1 MINFTL
7 IAKQEFERNLATSL
21 EYQNSDVIHSMDI
34 VRNMSLIAFTRF
46 AKSSSLYFSLNHAL
60 SASIIG
66 LQVLNAMRCRYGV
79 VRPAQL
85 LNLMASVLFCNIG
98 IIRGVLDGDDGDR
111 QRVSPDKSSI
121 IENKFTDSILWAHKS
136 FRSKTFIEN
145 ISFLDTNINLE
156 IVSRAIEYSDF
167 SANENNLE
175 GELGEIDKY
184 ARAIQ
189 IITLMSDQ
197 NYDRRLVEF
206 YLSLKE
212 AGLIDETIFS
222 SLQDFRDRWVQY
234 FWERLFPVVGEEILL
249 LRETNEGRNIVSQMY
264 SQL

>member
-1 MINFTL
+1 M
-7 IAKQEFERNLATSL
+7 
-21 EYQNSDVIHSMDI
+21 
-34 VRNMSLIAFTRF
+34 
-46 AKSSSLYFSLNHAL
+46 
-60 SASIIG
+60 
-66 LQVLNAMRCRYGV
+66 
-79 VRPAQL
+79 

-98 IIRGVLDGDDGDR
+98 IIRGVLDGDDGER
-111 QRVSPDKSSI
+111 QRLDTDKISI
-121 IENKFTDSILWAHKS
+121 IDNKFTDSILWAHKS
-136 FRSKTFIEN
+136 FRSKTFIKN
-145 ISFLDTNINLE
+145 ISFLDTNVNLE

-167 SANENNLE
+167 SINTNYTDI
-175 GELGEIDKY
+175 ELGEIDKY

-212 AGLIDETIFS
+212 AGLIDQSIFV
-222 SLQDFRDRWVQY
+222 SLEDFRERWVQY

>member
-1 MINFTL
+1 MIDFTL
-7 IAKQEFERNLATSL
+7 IAKQEFEKNLATSI
-21 EYQNSDVIHSMDI
+21 EYQNSDVLHSMDI

-46 AKSSSLYFSLNHAL
+46 AKSTSLYFSLNHAL

-79 VRPAQL
+79 VRPAQM

-98 IIRGVLDGDDGDR
+98 IIRGVLDGDDGDK
-111 QRVSPDKSSI
+111 QKVSSDKNSV

-136 FRSKTFIEN
+136 FRSKTFIKN
-145 ISFLDTNINLE
+145 ISFLDTNVNLE

-167 SANENNLE
+167 SVNDQNSD

-197 NYDRRLVEF
+197 NYERRLVEF

-212 AGLIDETIFS
+212 AGLIDEAIFS
-222 SLQDFRDRWVQY
+222 SLQDFREKWVQY
-234 FWERLFPVVGEEILL
+234 FWERLYPVVGEEIML

-264 SQL
+264 SHL

>member
-1 MINFTL
+1 MIDFTL
-7 IAKQEFERNLATSL
+7 IAKHEFEKNLATSI
-21 EYQNSDVIHSMDI
+21 EFQNSDVLNSMDI

-79 VRPAQL
+79 VRPAQM

-98 IIRGVLDGDDGDR
+98 IIRGVLDGDDGER
-111 QRVSPDKSSI
+111 QRLDSDKISI
-121 IENKFTDSILWAHKS
+121 IDNKFTDSILWAHKS
-136 FRSKTFIEN
+136 FRSKTFIKN
-145 ISFLDTNINLE
+145 ISFLDTNVNLE

-167 SANENNLE
+167 SINTNNTDS
-175 GELGEIDKY
+175 ELGEIDKY

-212 AGLIDETIFS
+212 AGLIDENIFL
-222 SLQDFRDRWVQY
+222 SLEDFRERWVQY
-234 FWERLFPVVGEEILL
+234 FWERLYPVVGEEILL

-264 SQL
+264 SHL

>member
-1 MINFTL
+1 MIDFTM
-7 IAKQEFERNLATSL
+7 IAKQEFEKNLATSL
-21 EYQNSDVIHSMDI
+21 EFQNTDVRHSMDI

-79 VRPAQL
+79 VRPAQM

-98 IIRGVLDGDDGDR
+98 IIRGVLDGDDSDR
-111 QRVSPDKSSI
+111 QRVGSDKFSI

-136 FRSKTFIEN
+136 FRSKTFIKN
-145 ISFLDTNINLE
+145 ISFLDTNVNLE

-167 SANENNLE
+167 SLNVKNID
-175 GELGEIDKY
+175 GEVGEIDKY

-212 AGLIDETIFS
+212 AGLMDESIFS
-222 SLQDFRDRWVQY
+222 SLQDFREKWVQY
-234 FWERLFPVVGEEILL
+234 FWERLYPVVGEEILL

>member
-1 MINFTL
+1 MIDFTL

-167 SANENNLE
+167 SANKNNLE

-197 NYDRRLVEF
+197 NYDRRMVEF

-212 AGLIDETIFS
+212 AGLIDETIFI
-222 SLQDFRDRWVQY
+222 SLQDFRERWVQY

-249 LRETNEGRNIVSQMY
+249 LRETNEGRNIVSQIY

>member
-1 MINFTL
+1 MIDFTL
-7 IAKQEFERNLATSL
+7 IAKHEFEKNLATSI
-21 EYQNSDVIHSMDI
+21 EYQNSDVLNSMDI

-79 VRPAQL
+79 VRPAQM

-98 IIRGVLDGDDGDR
+98 IIRGVLDSDDGER
-111 QRVSPDKSSI
+111 QRLDSDKLSI
-121 IENKFTDSILWAHKS
+121 IDNKFTDSILWAHKS
-136 FRSKTFIEN
+136 FRSKAFIKN
-145 ISFLDTNINLE
+145 ISFLDTNVNLE

-167 SANENNLE
+167 SINNNTD

-206 YLSLKE
+206 YLSLEE
-212 AGLIDETIFS
+212 AGLIDESIFE
-222 SLQDFRDRWVQY
+222 SLQDFRERWVQY
-234 FWERLFPVVGEEILL
+234 FWERLYPVVGEEILL

-264 SQL
+264 SHL

>member
-1 MINFTL
+1 
-7 IAKQEFERNLATSL
+7 
-21 EYQNSDVIHSMDI
+21 
-34 VRNMSLIAFTRF
+34 
-46 AKSSSLYFSLNHAL
+46 
-60 SASIIG
+60 
-66 LQVLNAMRCRYGV
+66 
-79 VRPAQL
+79 
-85 LNLMASVLFCNIG
+85 MASVLFCNIG

-121 IENKFTDSILWAHKS
+121 IENKFTDSILWVHKS
-136 FRSKTFIEN
+136 FRSKTFIKN
-145 ISFLDTNINLE
+145 ISFLDTNINLG

-206 YLSLKE
+206 YLSQKE

-222 SLQDFRDRWVQY
+222 TLQDFRDRWVQY

>member
-1 MINFTL
+1 
-7 IAKQEFERNLATSL
+7 
-21 EYQNSDVIHSMDI
+21 
-34 VRNMSLIAFTRF
+34 LIAFTRF

-79 VRPAQL
+79 VKPAQL

-136 FRSKTFIEN
+136 FRSKTFIKN
-145 ISFLDTNINLE
+145 ISFLDTNINLG

-206 YLSLKE
+206 YLSQKE

-222 SLQDFRDRWVQY
+222 TLQDFRDRWVQY